1 MDYLKKNPKLVQLGF
16 VLIGFA
22 ILILMT
28 GQYSEI
34 IDARDGFIKAVEK
47 GEIVPV
53 TGFSESISM
62 ILSGQLPPQF
72 VRIPELNFLNPVVDN
87 SIVYMFISLLILA
100 GLVFNNFNLINKS
113 SQLSFLDWFKSKWM
127 KLFQYIPIALVLGLL
142 VLPSLF
148 TWFFGDPIK
157 SSFWDLPIIVT
168 DFANF

>member
-16 VLIGFA
+16 VLIGFV

-34 IDARDGFIKAVEK
+34 IDTRDGFFKAVDR

-72 VRIPELNFLNPVVDN
+72 VRIPELNFLHPVVDN
-87 SIVYMFISLLILA
+87 SLAYIFISFLFLA
-100 GLVFNNFNLINKS
+100 A
-113 SQLSFLDWFKSKWM
+113 Q
-127 KLFQYIPIALVLGLL
+127 
-142 VLPSLF
+142 
-148 TWFFGDPIK
+148 IK
-157 SSFWDLPIIVT
+157 Q
-168 DFANF
+168 